1 MNGHF
6 RFRSLGSGSTG
17 NATLVEAVNGA
28 GKAWRLLVDAG
39 FTLKKFEQRLASAT
53 ALAPDALTGIFIT
66 HEHGDHIGCGL
77 QIADKYQV
85 PIYMSHGTH
94 HALGQPALGK
104 LLHLVRDG
112 DCIDWD
118 GFAFEPFTVPH
129 DAQEPLQLR
138 CTDGSDYLGILTDL
152 GHGSLHVLEQLAPC
166 STLLLECNY
175 DPAMLQAGGYPPFLK
190 DRIAG
195 RLGHLPNHE
204 AMRIAQHLLVQGNL
218 RQIVAGHLSERNNC
232 PKLVGALLS
241 ACMPDAA
248 ERWHIADPLV
258 GTDWIECQHHALA

>member
-17 NATLVEAVNGA
+17 NATLIEAVSGA
-28 GKAWRLLVDAG
+28 GKTRRLLVDAG
-39 FTLKKFEQRLASAT
+39 FTLKKFEQRLAAAT
-53 ALAPDALTGIFIT
+53 ALAADALTGIFIT

-94 HALGQPALGK
+94 HALGQPSVGK
-104 LLHLVRDG
+104 LVHLVRDG

-118 GFAFEPFTVPH
+118 NFAFEPFTVPH

-138 CTDGSDYLGILTDL
+138 CTDGQDHLGILTDL
-152 GHGSLHVLEQLAPC
+152 GHGSVHVLEQLLPC
-166 STLLLECNY
+166 TTLLLT
-175 DPAMLQAGGYPPFLK
+175 
-190 DRIAG
+190 
-195 RLGHLPNHE
+195 
-204 AMRIAQHLLVQGNL
+204 QGNL
-218 RQIVAGHLSERNNC
+218 RQIVAGHLSERSNC
-232 PKLVGALLS
+232 PKLVAELLG

-248 ERWHIADPLV
+248 ERWHIADPLA
-258 GTDWIECQHHALA
+258 GTEWIECQHHALA